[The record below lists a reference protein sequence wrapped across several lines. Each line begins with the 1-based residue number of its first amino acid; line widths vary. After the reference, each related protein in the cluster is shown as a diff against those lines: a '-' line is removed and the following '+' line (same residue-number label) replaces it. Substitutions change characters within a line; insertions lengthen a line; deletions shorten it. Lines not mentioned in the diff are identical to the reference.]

1 MALKIGVDIGDRLSV
16 NAKKIK
22 FAINGPLPKDSA
34 FPNFRDFEVTH
45 HYLQTASRTMQ
56 SRLRKRGRRYTT
68 NIFRRRLILKIFVI
82 PGRQGKYS
90 YIHTIRKQVG
100 GQVIEVKTPVGNREY
115 SHLLDQTDPLHFTVE
130 KTRRC
135 FMYNSQYFQLDMY
148 GR

>member
-56 SRLRKRGRRYTT
+56 SRLRKRGRY
-68 NIFRRRLILKIFVI
+68 N
-82 PGRQGKYS
+82 KYLQ
-90 YIHTIRKQVG
+90 T
-100 GQVIEVKTPVGNREY
+100 KTYFNKHFEPVLVCCGFF
-115 SHLLDQTDPLHFTVE
+115 LTV
-130 KTRRC
+130 R
-135 FMYNSQYFQLDMY
+135 
-148 GR
+148 